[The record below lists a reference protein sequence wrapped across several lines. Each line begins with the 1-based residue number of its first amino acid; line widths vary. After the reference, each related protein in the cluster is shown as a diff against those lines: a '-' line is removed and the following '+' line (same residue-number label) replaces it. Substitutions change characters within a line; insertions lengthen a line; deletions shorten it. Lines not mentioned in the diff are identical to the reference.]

1 MVTDGDPRHLSM
13 ILSEPKE
20 AFPYKPP
27 STALIRRY
35 PYIFSL
41 KSPLRPRLLKSLFDK
56 LVAAALLL
64 LALPVLLLLKI
75 CFLIEGW
82 LLPETRGPMFFF
94 YWAVSAGKPI
104 RKYKIRLIKPEFIDP
119 EGARAGDWLAYC
131 AEWSPQSRTITGRLV
146 KKFYLDELPQFYC
159 VLKGDMSIVGPRP
172 LSVRHY
178 ERDRDQGNVA
188 RLLLRGGMVS
198 LAHNKKGSPE
208 MGNPAYEYEYVD
220 AYLKRSAI
228 GLLLLD
234 LRILWTSLGLVA
246 RGGGH

>member
-1 MVTDGDPRHLSM
+1 ML
-13 ILSEPKE
+13 LSEPEE

-27 STALIRRY
+27 SEALLGRY
-35 PYIFSL
+35 PHIFSL
-41 KSPLRPRLLKSLFDK
+41 RSPLRPRFLKNLFDK
-56 LVAAALLL
+56 VVAAVLLL
-64 LALPVLLLLKI
+64 LALPLLLLLKI
-75 CFLIEGW
+75 CFVIEGC
-82 LLPETRGPMFFF
+82 LIPESRGPMFFF
-94 YWAVSAGKPI
+94 YWAVSAGRPI
-104 RKYKIRLIKPEFIDP
+104 RKYKIRLIKTKFIDP
-119 EGARAGDWLAYC
+119 EGARRGDWLAYC
-131 AEWSPQSRTITGRLV
+131 AEWNPQSRTRTGRWV

-208 MGNPAYEYEYVD
+208 MGNPAYEYQYVE
-220 AYLKRSAI
+220 AYLTRSSI
-228 GLLLLD
+228 GLLILD
-234 LRILWTSLGLVA
+234 LKILWASLALVT